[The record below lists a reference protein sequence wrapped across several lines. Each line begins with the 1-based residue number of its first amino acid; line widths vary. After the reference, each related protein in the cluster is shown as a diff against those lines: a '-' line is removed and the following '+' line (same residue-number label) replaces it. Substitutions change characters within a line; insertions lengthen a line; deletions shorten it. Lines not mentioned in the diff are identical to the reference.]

1 MTYFCKRRYNN
12 VSKITVMSLSHLFFC
27 IFMNRFKY
35 LLFSVLLGVLTINA
49 QSQIPKTDTIHGVS
63 EFEAEFS
70 SANEAFAP
78 DSIPL
83 PDTVAASEMLKTGP
97 ILDMLDSLFHSV
109 LFAGNGFTAD
119 TAKLNIYGFR
129 PDEVPTYSDS
139 VYFERISRLN
149 AATPIE
155 LTYNWHV
162 KNFINLYAVQKRQ
175 LTSRILGLAELYF
188 PLFEEH
194 LDRLNLPLEL
204 KYLAVV
210 ESALIP
216 NARSRAGATGLWQ
229 FMYGTGK
236 MYGLQVTSFVDDRS
250 DPYKS
255 TIAAAEHLRDL
266 YKLYNDWLLALAAYN
281 SGAGNVNRAIRRS
294 GGKMNFWEISPYLPR
309 ETRGYVPA
317 FIAVTYVMNY
327 AAEHNLYPIIP
338 AFMHYDVD
346 TVIVKDVLSFEQIS
360 EKLNIP
366 LEQIAFLN
374 PAYRHGIIPSTA
386 DKQYVLRLPKQY
398 VTEFFNQEQEL
409 YAYRTEKG
417 IQRENL
423 LAKMENIREQQYHR
437 VKSGENLGIIARRYN
452 VTVND
457 LKKWNNLRSNTIQI
471 GQRLIVY
478 PGSGHQAASSQPAAA
493 SAGTTTSSGI
503 IYHTVRSGES
513 LGAIASKHK
522 VTVNDLRKWNNLE
535 SNTIHPNQRLIVS
548 DPAKSTKPATSTSSS
563 GQSLKFV
570 YYTVQQG
577 DTLWE
582 IARKYEG
589 VTIEQ
594 IKEWNNIGNANQ
606 LKPGQKLKI
615 GIKG

>member
-1 MTYFCKRRYNN
+1 
-12 VSKITVMSLSHLFFC
+12 
-27 IFMNRFKY
+27 MNRYKY
-35 LLFSVLLGVLTINA
+35 LLIIFLLGSVKLDA
-49 QSQIPKTDTIHGVS
+49 QAPITKADTIHGVS

-70 SANEAFAP
+70 SADEAFAS

-97 ILDMLDSLFHSV
+97 ILDMLDSLFHSM

-119 TAKLNIYGFR
+119 TATLNIYGFR
-129 PDEVPTYSDS
+129 SNEVPTYPDS
-139 VYFERISRLN
+139 VYFERISKLN
-149 AATPIE
+149 AGTPIE

-327 AAEHNLYPIIP
+327 AAAHNLYPITP
-338 AFMHYDVD
+338 AFLHYDVD

-366 LEQIAFLN
+366 MEQVTFLN
-374 PAYRHGIIPSTA
+374 PAYRHGIIPSTS

-398 VTEFFNQEQEL
+398 ITEFLNQEQEL
-409 YAYRTEKG
+409 YAYRTQKG
-417 IQRENL
+417 VERKDL

-437 VKSGENLGIIARRYN
+437 VKSGENLGVIARRYN

-457 LKKWNNLRSNTIQI
+457 LKKWNNLRSNNIQI

-478 PGSGHQAASSQPAAA
+478 PGSGYQAPSSQTATASS
-493 SAGTTTSSGI
+493 STTSSEVT
-503 IYHTVRSGES
+503 YHTVRSGES
-513 LGAIASKHK
+513 LGAIATRYKIS
-522 VTVNDLRKWNNLE
+522 VNELRQWNNLNH
-535 SNTIHPNQRLIVS
+535 NTIHPNQRLIVS
-548 DPAKSTKPATSTSSS
+548 DPAKAAKTAAQASAS
-563 GQSLKFV
+563 GQNLKFV

-577 DTLWE
+577 DTLWD

-589 VTIEQ
+589 VTIDQ
-594 IKEWNNIGNANQ
+594 IKEWNNIGNANK
-606 LKPGQKLKI
+606 LRPGQKLKI

>member
-1 MTYFCKRRYNN
+1 MNRYN
-12 VSKITVMSLSHLFFC
+12 
-27 IFMNRFKY
+27 Y
-35 LLFSVLLGVLTINA
+35 LLCFFLMGVLTIDA
-49 QSQIPKTDTIHGVS
+49 QAQTPKTDTKRGVS

-70 SANEAFAP
+70 SADEAFAP

-83 PDTVAASEMLKTGP
+83 PDSVAAAEMLKTGP
-97 ILDMLDSLFHSV
+97 IIDMLDSLFHSM
-109 LFAGNGFTAD
+109 LFAGNEFVTD
-119 TAKLNIYGFR
+119 TASLNIYGFR
-129 PDEVPTYSDS
+129 PDEVPVYSDS
-139 VYFERISRLN
+139 VYFERIIRLD

-155 LTYNWHV
+155 LTYNWQV
-162 KNFINLYAVQKRQ
+162 RNFINLYAVQRRQ
-175 LTSRILGLAELYF
+175 LTSRMLGLAELYF

-255 TIAAAEHLRDL
+255 TVAAAEHLRDL

-309 ETRGYVPA
+309 ETRAYVPA

-327 AAEHNLYPIIP
+327 AAEHNLYPITP
-338 AFMHYDVD
+338 AFMHHEVD
-346 TVIVKDVLSFEQIS
+346 TVAVKDVLSFEQIS

-366 LEQIAFLN
+366 LEQIVFLN

-398 VTEFFNQEQEL
+398 VAEFINSEQEL
-409 YAYRTEKG
+409 YAYTTAKG
-417 IQRENL
+417 IQREKL

-437 VKSGENLGIIARRYN
+437 VRSGENLSVIARRYN
-452 VTVND
+452 VSVND
-457 LKKWNNLRSNTIQI
+457 LKKWNNLRSNTIQV
-471 GQRLIVY
+471 GRRLIVY
-478 PGSGHQAASSQPAAA
+478 PGSGRQAVSSQA
-493 SAGTTTSSGI
+493 SAAPASAPTSPGVT
-503 IYHTVRSGES
+503 YHTVRRGEN
-513 LGAIASKHK
+513 LGAIASRHG
-522 VTVNDLRKWNNLE
+522 VTVNDLRNWNNLN

-548 DPAKSTKPATSTSSS
+548 NPAQGARAADTAPTSD
-563 GQSLKFV
+563 QNLKFV
-570 YYTVQQG
+570 YYTVKPG
-577 DTLWE
+577 DTLWD

-594 IKEWNNIGNANQ
+594 IKEWNNISNANQ
-606 LKPGQKLKI
+606 LRPGQRLKI

>member
-1 MTYFCKRRYNN
+1 MVRTNRIAFYYIFAGNFLVRMNIRTYPLLLLLL
-12 VSKITVMSLSHLFFC
+12 VSQLVT
-27 IFMNRFKY
+27 
-35 LLFSVLLGVLTINA
+35 
-49 QSQIPKTDTIHGVS
+49 SQIVTTENDSIPPSGLS
-63 EFEAEFS
+63 EGDYFTADDAY
-70 SANEAFAP
+70 AN

-83 PDTVAASEMLKTGP
+83 TDSISALELMNTGP

-109 LFAGNGFTAD
+109 FFAGNGFTAD
-119 TAKLNIYGFR
+119 TAALNIYGFA
-129 PDEVPTYSDS
+129 PNEVPDYPDS

-149 AATPIE
+149 AATPVE
-155 LTYNWHV
+155 LSYNWHV
-162 KNFINLYAVQKRQ
+162 KNFINLYAGRKRE

-317 FIAVTYVMNY
+317 FIALNYVMNHP
-327 AAEHNLYPIIP
+327 AEHNLYPITP
-338 AFMHYDVD
+338 AFMHYDID
-346 TVIVKDVLSFEQIS
+346 TVVVKDILSFEQIS
-360 EKLNIP
+360 ERLRIP
-366 LEQIAFLN
+366 VEQLAFLN
-374 PAYRHGIIPSTA
+374 PAYRHGIIPSTTG
-386 DKQYVLRLPKQY
+386 KQYILRLPKQY
-398 VTEFFNQEQEL
+398 ITEFLNIEQEL
-409 YAYRTEKG
+409 YAYRTQKG
-417 IQRENL
+417 VERASL
-423 LAKMENIREQQYHR
+423 MAKMESIRDEQHHKVR
-437 VKSGENLGIIARRYN
+437 SGETLGAIAKRYKVSVSNLKR
-452 VTVND
+452 
-457 LKKWNNLRSNTIQI
+457 WNNLRSDNLKI

-478 PGSGHQAASSQPAAA
+478 PGVNYKPAATAA
-493 SAGTTTSSGI
+493 SATTTTSAGVT
-503 IYHTVRSGES
+503 YHTVQSGES
-513 LGAIASKHK
+513 IGVIANRYK
-522 VTVNDLRKWNNLE
+522 VSASDIAQWNKL
-535 SNTIHPNQRLIVS
+535 SGQTIHPNQKLIVS
-548 DPAKSTKPATSTSSS
+548 DPAKKVASGSATKTDQNT
-563 GQSLKFV
+563 KYV

-577 DTLWE
+577 DTLWD
-582 IARKYEG
+582 IARKYQG
-589 VTIEQ
+589 VTVEQ
-594 IKEWNNIGNANQ
+594 IREWNNLGNGNSLQ
-606 LKPGQKLKI
+606 PGQKLRV
-615 GIKG
+615 GISG